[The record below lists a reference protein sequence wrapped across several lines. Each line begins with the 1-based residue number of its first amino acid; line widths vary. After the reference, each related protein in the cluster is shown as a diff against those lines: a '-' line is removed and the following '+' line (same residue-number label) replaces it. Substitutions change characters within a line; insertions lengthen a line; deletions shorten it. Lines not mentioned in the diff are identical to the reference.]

1 MPAGR
6 RPFSRPAKYF
16 KILNSQDGLPAAIPQ
31 AGEIIEG
38 NHGQRAESGR
48 HHRRIATAV
57 RHAACLR
64 NSAHDEFSSFG
75 GGAGELGRPV
85 FYAGAS

>member
-1 MPAGR
+1 MPPLA
-6 RPFSRPAKYF
+6 
-16 KILNSQDGLPAAIPQ
+16 LAIVFQLATINAPKVAPETVLAFAQ
-31 AGEIIEG
+31 
-38 NHGQRAESGR
+38 AESGMNPLAI
-48 HHRRIATAV
+48 HTAV

-64 NSAHDEFSSFG
+64 NSAHDEFSSFS